1 MEVEYR
7 FIDALLF
14 GGVFVSTTPNGTCA
28 DRRLSIGDL
37 PSLKGA
43 ETSERLRFRNPK
55 APGPFILGPS

>member
-14 GGVFVSTTPNGTCA
+14 GGVFISTTPNGTCA

-37 PSLKGA
+37 PSL
-43 ETSERLRFRNPK
+43 
-55 APGPFILGPS
+55 